1 MDNTKVEI
9 QTWLDDNSIEWQSAD
24 TKQEL
29 LDRIPEYQQ
38 EAVEAQDA
46 VYETRETDEPVTVN
60 KESRFRHNN

>member
-1 MDNTKVEI
+1 M
-9 QTWLDDNSIEWQSAD
+9 SIEWQSAD

-46 VYETRETDEPVTVN
+46 VYETRQSDEPEKVN
-60 KESRFRHNN
+60 KEVDLGTTTKAVKYSVFRTYND